1 MIKVVDD
8 TIGNVPNASKM
19 EKNMDRTVI
28 YKYKNE
34 KDRLLISKI
43 IDKIKFCE
51 TKNKIQTTD
60 FLDMAEQNLAEKFL
74 KSQKIENHFLAGGF
88 EEAERKILIIYPKKI
103 ANVIYNIDL
112 NEYIN
117 TIRISLP
124 NELKGEYS
132 HRNYLGGLMK
142 LGIEREKLGD
152 ILVDEEGAD
161 ILVIPEMLKFLINN
175 IPSLTRFS
183 KAKIEQINLKD
194 IRKIE
199 IKKQDIKITVASM
212 RLDNIVSELAK
223 CSRGKASEILETE
236 RVLVNYETISKPSK
250 EIKEN
255 DIITIRGKGR
265 FTIKKVAGNSKK
277 GRIFVE
283 VEKLA

>member
-8 TIGNVPNASKM
+8 TIENVPNASKM

-60 FLDMAEQNLAEKFL
+60 FLDMAEQNLVEKFL
-74 KSQKIENHFLAGGF
+74 KSQKIENHFWEGGF

-103 ANVIYNIDL
+103 ANLIYNIDL

-117 TIRISLP
+117 TIKISLP

-175 IPSLTRFS
+175 IPNLTRFS

-199 IKKQDIKITVASM
+199 IKKQDIKVTVASM
-212 RLDNIVSELAK
+212 RLDNIVAELAK

-277 GRIFVE
+277 GRIFLE

>member
-1 MIKVVDD
+1 
-8 TIGNVPNASKM
+8 
-19 EKNMDRTVI
+19 MDRTVI
-28 YKYKNE
+28 NKYKNE
-34 KDRLLISKI
+34 KDRLLISRI

-60 FLDMAEQNLAEKFL
+60 FLDMAEQNLSEKFL
-74 KSQKIENHFLAGGF
+74 KSQKIENYLYTGGF

-103 ANVIYNIDL
+103 ADVIYNINL

-161 ILVIPEMLKFLINN
+161 IFAIPEMLKFLINN

-236 RVLVNYETISKPSK
+236 RVLVNYEIISKPSK

-255 DIITIRGKGR
+255 DIVTIRGKGR
-265 FTIKKVAGNSKK
+265 FTIKRVAGNSKK